1 MNFMG
6 YRRDNGSIGTRNH
19 VLVFPTVICASS
31 VADMICRSVPGT
43 VGVGHPHGCGHLGE
57 ETEHII
63 RSMAGFCGHPN
74 VAGVLLIGLGCEL
87 ITPERIAVEME
98 KAGQR
103 YEVLSIQAEGGTTAT
118 VEKGRELVNR
128 LLKEAEKAKREPV
141 DISELIM
148 GTNCGGSDTLSG
160 LTANPALGFAGDRL
174 VEAGGTVVLS
184 ETPEMIGAEQ
194 VLAARAADEEVAKRI
209 YEITEATESL
219 AFKAGVDIRS
229 SEPSPGNIEGGLTT
243 LEEKSLGAVMKG
255 GTSTIR
261 QVIGYA
267 EKPKEKGLIIMD
279 SPAHDAVCNTGMIA
293 AGAQVIVFTTGRGTP
308 LGAPIVPVIKVS
320 TNNRIFEHMR
330 ENIDINAGDIIEGK
344 DTLRT
349 VGERIFEEVIEVA
362 SGKKTRAEILGHSE
376 FAIHGLGLSV

>member
-1 MNFMG
+1 MNFSG
-6 YRRDNGSIGTRNH
+6 YRRKNGTVGTRNN
-19 VLVFPTVICASS
+19 VLIFPTVICASS
-31 VADMICRSVPGT
+31 VADMICRAVPGT
-43 VGVGHPHGCGHLGE
+43 IAVSHPHGCGHLGK
-57 ETEHII
+57 ETEHIV

-74 VAGVLLIGLGCEL
+74 VAGVLLVGLGCEL
-87 ITPERIAVEME
+87 ITPERIAAEME
-98 KAGQR
+98 KVGQR

-118 VEKGRELVNR
+118 VEKGKGLIIR
-128 LLKEAEKAKREPV
+128 LLKEAEKAKREPI

-160 LTANPALGFAGDRL
+160 LTANPALGFASDRL
-174 VEAGGTVVLS
+174 VAGGGTVILS
-184 ETPEMIGAEQ
+184 ETPEMIGAER
-194 VLAARAADEEVAKRI
+194 VLAARAADEEVAGRI
-209 YEITEATESL
+209 YEITAATESL
-219 AFKAGVDIRS
+219 AIKAGVDIRG

-267 EKPKEKGLIIMD
+267 EKPREKGLIIMD

-308 LGAPIVPVIKVS
+308 MGAPIVPVIKVA
-320 TNNRIFEHMR
+320 TNSRIFERMR
-330 ENIDINAGDIIEGK
+330 ENIDINAGDIVEGR
-344 DTLRT
+344 DTIRT

-362 SGKKTRAEILGHSE
+362 SGKQTRAEILGHKE
-376 FAIHGLGLSV
+376 FAIHALGLSV